1 MSGNQDAY
9 KNAMNQGHNAAWEQ
23 NWDEAARWYQQAL
36 DALPNDAVALTSLGL
51 ALFEQRRYD
60 ESLGYYQRAANL
72 YPNDPGPLDKMARLY
87 ELQGRIPEAVQVW
100 MTASN
105 LHLNLRDADKA
116 VSDLQQAIALQPENV
131 NARSRLAMILDKLG
145 RKNEAVTEYLAV
157 ASLLQTTGDKSKV
170 NQIIQ
175 YLYQSQPENPEL
187 RHALTLLRNKQPLPR
202 PAKPRRSG
210 TGPIPTEPSHQLEKA
225 KEAPQTPDPIQ
236 EARQSAMAEL
246 AAMLFAQADE
256 SQAGQGSRR
265 GISALTRG
273 TGNLSLEQA
282 EQTRILLHLG
292 QAIDSQAQGQEKQA
306 AEELERAASIGLRQP
321 AAYYDLGLLT
331 WQNNPQASM
340 RYLQESVKHPDYALA
355 SYLLMAKIQEQAG
368 EMGDAVSNALQALR
382 LADLQTVAVEEA
394 DDLRQIYDPIIESQ
408 TQTTDPKVLGEVYR
422 TVMEQVLRPN
432 WRDYLRL
439 ARTQLPPQPEGTP
452 PLPLAEM
459 LLESRSSQ
467 VVEAQA
473 NIRRLSAQGRT
484 RSAMEIAY
492 NALEAAPTYL
502 PLHVQMGELLI
513 QEGRSQ
519 DGVDKFMLVAT
530 LYTLRG
536 EAEQA
541 IRLLTRV
548 TQMAPMDI
556 TVRNRLIDLLTANGK
571 IDGALQ
577 QYVDLANVYYQMADL
592 DAARATYAAAMKLI
606 PKSKNGRTWVA
617 QILPKLADIDM
628 QRLDMK
634 SALRTYEQL
643 RTAIPDESEPRAL
656 LINLHFRM
664 GQDAAAIN
672 EMDAYLTALESAG
685 RREQAIQFVE
695 SIALDHPDQLEVHK
709 RAAGLLMHA
718 GEIDRAIV
726 QMDQIATGLLKSGN
740 RVAAI
745 AMLEDILA
753 LNPADGE
760 KYQHMLRQARGD

>member
-1 MSGNQDAY
+1 MTGNQDTY

-60 ESLGYYQRAANL
+60 ESLGFYQRAANL
-72 YPNDPGPLDKMARLY
+72 YPNDPGPLDKMAHLY
-87 ELQGRIPEAVQVW
+87 ELQGRIPEAAQVW

-157 ASLLQTTGDKSKV
+157 ASLLQTTGDKAKV

-202 PAKPRRSG
+202 PAKARRSS
-210 TGPIPTEPSHQLEKA
+210 TGPIPAEPSHQLEKA

-256 SQAGQGSRR
+256 SQTGHSSRR

-273 TGNLSLEQA
+273 TGGLSLEQA

-292 QAIDSQAQGQEKQA
+292 QAIESQVQGHDKQA
-306 AEELERAASIGLRQP
+306 AEELERAADIGLRQP

-331 WQNNPQASM
+331 WQNNPQASL

-355 SYLLMAKIQEQAG
+355 SYLLMAKIQEQGG
-368 EMGDAVSNALQALR
+368 EMTDAVANALQALR
-382 LADLQTVAVEEA
+382 LADMQTVAVGEA

-408 TQTTDPKVLGEVYR
+408 TQTSDPKALGDVYR
-422 TVMEQVLRPN
+422 TVMEQVMRPN

-439 ARTQLPPQPEGTP
+439 VRTQLPPQPEGTP

-473 NIRRLSAQGRT
+473 VIRRLAAQGRT
-484 RSAMEIAY
+484 RSAMEAAY

-530 LYTLRG
+530 LYALRG

-556 TVRNRLIDLLTANGK
+556 SVRNRLIDLLTANGK

-577 QYVDLANVYYQMADL
+577 QYVDLANVYYQ
-592 DAARATYAAAMKLI
+592 
-606 PKSKNGRTWVA
+606 
-617 QILPKLADIDM
+617 LADIDM

-634 SALRTYEQL
+634 SALRAYEQL
-643 RTAIPDESEPRAL
+643 RTVIPDEPEPRAL
-656 LINLHFRM
+656 LINLHFRL
-664 GQDAAAIN
+664 GQDAAAMN
-672 EMDAYLTALESAG
+672 EMDAYLTALENAG

-695 SIALDHPDQLEVHK
+695 SIALEHPGQLEVHK

-726 QMDQIATGLLKSGN
+726 QMDQIATGLLKGGN

-745 AMLEDILA
+745 AILEDILA
-753 LNPADGE
+753 LNPANAE
-760 KYQHMLRQARGD
+760 KYERMLRQARGD